1 MITHTATAT
10 TEIEEPVDEKEI
22 IARAQA
28 GDRHAFR
35 LLVERYAEVS
45 SRTARV
51 LLRNPTDAEDAAQE
65 AWLDAW
71 RALPR
76 FESGR
81 PFRPWFVTLVV
92 NRCRMKAR
100 RHNPEV
106 ELHEAMLDDA
116 SQEAT
121 AGTEYDGEL
130 QEALQSLEPGQRQVL
145 ALRYYADLQLE
156 EIAATM
162 DLPLGT
168 VKSRLHRG
176 LERLRERFEKAEQET
191 RPGVE

>member
-1 MITHTATAT
+1 M
-10 TEIEEPVDEKEI
+10 DEKEI

-28 GDRHAFR
+28 GDREAFR
-35 LLVERYAEVS
+35 QLVEQHAALS

-51 LLRNPTDAEDAAQE
+51 LLSNPSDAEDASQE
-65 AWLDAW
+65 AWLDVW

-76 FESGR
+76 FELGR
-81 PFRPWFVTLVV
+81 PFRPWLLTIVA
-92 NRCRMKAR
+92 NRCRMKLR

-106 ELHEAMLDDA
+106 ALDEPMLDEVGREVEA
-116 SQEAT
+116 S
-121 AGTEYDGEL
+121 TEYDGEL
-130 QEALQSLEPGQRQVL
+130 QEALDSLEPGQRQVL
-145 ALRYYADLQLE
+145 ALRYYADLRLE
-156 EIAATM
+156 EIAESM

-176 LERLRERFEKAEQET
+176 LERLRERLQKVVRET